1 LLHEFFLHT
10 DAQSRALKH
19 ARIKHSFSRMLARRS
34 HPQGRL
40 SIHGLSATP
49 DGSSTIKIYRWL
61 EGPTIGHLAEGGQK
75 GVTLLV

>member
-1 LLHEFFLHT
+1 
-10 DAQSRALKH
+10 
-19 ARIKHSFSRMLARRS
+19 MLARRS